1 MIRRTGSEE
10 GAALPVL
17 QPIHLKSAKLPGSSY
32 NNETITITEKTM
44 VELDRLLLLPGAL
57 AAFKFSDRGEL
68 IEHQVAPGSVM
79 TDAVLDLIS
88 HVCVANLS
96 IATMQARGWEAMTG
110 MTGFYPVQGFTVVGM
125 DWSTVIQGQ
134 HGVVL
139 ENGKADFQA
148 AYAALNA

>member
-1 MIRRTGSEE
+1 
-10 GAALPVL
+10 
-17 QPIHLKSAKLPGSSY
+17 
-32 NNETITITEKTM
+32 M
-44 VELDRLLLLPGAL
+44 VDLDRLLQLPGTI
-57 AAFKFSDRGEL
+57 AAFEFSDRGEL
-68 IEHQVAPGSVM
+68 VNHKAAPGSVM

-110 MTGFYPVQGFTVVGM
+110 MAGFYPVQGFTIIGV
-125 DWSTVIQGQ
+125 DWSTVIQGR

-139 ENGKADFQA
+139 ENAKADYQA

>member
-1 MIRRTGSEE
+1 
-10 GAALPVL
+10 
-17 QPIHLKSAKLPGSSY
+17 
-32 NNETITITEKTM
+32 M